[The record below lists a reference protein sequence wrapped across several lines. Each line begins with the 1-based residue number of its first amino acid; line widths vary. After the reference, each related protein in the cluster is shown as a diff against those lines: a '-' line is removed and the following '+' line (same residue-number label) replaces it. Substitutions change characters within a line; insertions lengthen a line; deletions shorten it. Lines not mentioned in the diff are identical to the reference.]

1 MIQFF
6 QNLLC
11 NLDNADVYHVP
22 LERLDFLVYPE
33 LQKAHA
39 YLCWLQIAV
48 QNLSPDMIRYL
59 QKKHRLLKRCF
70 YKLNL
75 NLNQKPQLILLSI
88 DQPCI
93 RNKVGPG
100 GGYRI

>member
-1 MIQFF
+1 MLMCTTFLWRDLTPLF
-6 QNLLC
+6 TLSCKRLRLL
-11 NLDNADVYHVP
+11 
-22 LERLDFLVYPE
+22 
-33 LQKAHA
+33 
-39 YLCWLQIAV
+39 ITV